1 MELEGLPQFWKKVTS
16 PKTTRGAF
24 MGGGQLLAYM
34 GGALGGVPFAYNP
47 FLSSKMMIFGN
58 GCHFEHD
65 MVTPHHDVICKIL
78 KYEL

>member
-1 MELEGLPQFWKKVTS
+1 MGGVKMGG
-16 PKTTRGAF
+16 R
-24 MGGGQLLAYM
+24 MGGGATFGIH
-34 GGALGGVPFAYNP
+34 GGRWGGVPFAYNP

-65 MVTPHHDVICKIL
+65 MVTPPHPPPHDVICKIL